1 MAARDREL
9 AGVDRLA
16 HRLLDSDDEAQIA
29 RLLLDELAELFA
41 LDLANL
47 ALVEDSIARSSLPA
61 RAERNTKG

>member
-1 MAARDREL
+1 MRDREL

-16 HRLLDSDDEAQIA
+16 RLLDSDDEAQIA

-47 ALVEDSIARSSLPA
+47 ALVEDSIAGSSLPA